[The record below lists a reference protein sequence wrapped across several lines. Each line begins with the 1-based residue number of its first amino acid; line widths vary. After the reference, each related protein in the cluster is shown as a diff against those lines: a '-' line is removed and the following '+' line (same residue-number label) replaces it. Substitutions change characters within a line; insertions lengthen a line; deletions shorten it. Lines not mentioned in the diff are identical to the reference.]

1 MFEQE
6 LLVPALH
13 LRSEVHLR
21 RQLRLQ
27 RAVAPLKSTQ
37 QSSVRS
43 LSLCSGRTA

>member
-6 LLVPALH
+6 LLVSALH
-13 LRSEVHLR
+13 LRAEVHLR

-27 RAVAPLKSTQ
+27 RAGAPLKTTQ

-43 LSLCSGRTA
+43 HSPGSGRTA